1 MTMAY
6 VFINTELNAEDMVLR
21 ELERIPGICE
31 TNIVEGIYDI
41 VVRVEKENLV
51 DLKNLITSEIWG
63 LNKVRLTE
71 TMICYT
77 D

>member
-51 DLKNLITSEIWG
+51 DLKNLITSEI
-63 LNKVRLTE
+63 
-71 TMICYT
+71 
-77 D
+77 

>member
-1 MTMAY
+1 MAMAY
-6 VFINTELNAEDMVLR
+6 VFINTELNAEDMVLK

-41 VVRVEKENLV
+41 VVRVEKGNLV
-51 DLKNLITSEIWG
+51 DLKILITSEIWG

-77 D
+77 G